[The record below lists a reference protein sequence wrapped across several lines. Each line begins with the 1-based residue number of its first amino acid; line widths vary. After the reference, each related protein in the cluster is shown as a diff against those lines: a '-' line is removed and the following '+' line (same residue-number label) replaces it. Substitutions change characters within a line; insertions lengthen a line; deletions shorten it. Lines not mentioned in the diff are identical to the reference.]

1 MYGNGNPE
9 KRTLDEMASP
19 EAEQIARAS
28 YVGAVASLLWL
39 LQAGLVAWIFASLI
53 EERATVAML
62 FTCAGGFLALAIV
75 RAVLGA
81 WADNQVDAS
90 ARRIVVGQQTRVL
103 QQAQIIS
110 PYDPNARSSAVV
122 AALIT
127 DKLPLLVP
135 YLTRYQPAM
144 VRVMVVP
151 LVILAVAFSM
161 SWAVGAVLL
170 MAGPLIPVFM
180 ALVGMA
186 AQDASE
192 KQMDEISNLNDL
204 LLERLGALVDSRLLA
219 AESYVAEEFSSR
231 TDTLRSQTMEVL
243 RIAFLSSTVLELF
256 SAIGVA
262 MVAVY
267 VGFALLGELGFGAY
281 ATPLTM
287 FEGMLLLLLA
297 PEFFQPLR
305 DMAAAWHDRATGLAV
320 AKEVDEV
327 QLGRATKMVMPG
339 EKSAPLTGPP
349 SLKWSAL
356 HFTGQA
362 EFTLPAGEVKAGEA
376 VAVTGPSGVGKST
389 LIAALGGVLAPAEG
403 WIEIAG
409 HRLGP
414 DTVEA
419 ARKMIAWIP
428 QAPFFF
434 AGTLLD
440 NLTLGSTPSR
450 PVEAALE
457 LASATYIVKR
467 LAGGLEAK
475 LGESGAG
482 VSGGEARRLLLARA
496 ACREAQIVLADE
508 PTADL
513 DDETAAHV
521 VQALLTLRDEG
532 ATVIAASHDP
542 RLISAF
548 DREIAL

>member
-1 MYGNGNPE
+1 MANLE
-9 KRTLDEMASP
+9 KRTLDEMAGP
-19 EAEQIARAS
+19 EASQISRAS
-28 YVGAVASLLWL
+28 LLGVAASLLWIP
-39 LQAGLVAWIFASLI
+39 QAILVAWIFASLI
-53 EERATVAML
+53 EERATAAML
-62 FTCAGGFLALAIV
+62 FTCAGGFLALAIM
-75 RAVLGA
+75 RASLGV
-81 WADNQVDAS
+81 WADNQLDAS
-90 ARRIVVGQQTRVL
+90 ARRIVVR
-103 QQAQIIS
+103 QQAQVLHHEQIIS
-110 PYDPNARSSAVV
+110 PYAANAKSSAVV
-122 AALIT
+122 AALVT
-127 DKLPLLVP
+127 DKLPMLVP
-135 YLTRYQPAM
+135 YLTRYRPAM
-144 VRVMVVP
+144 TRVIIVP
-151 LVILAVAFSM
+151 LVILIVAFSM
-161 SWAVGAVLL
+161 SWAIGAVLV

-204 LLERLGALVDSRLLA
+204 LLERLSALVDTKLLA
-219 AESYVAEEFSSR
+219 AEGYVAEEFSER

-320 AKEVDEV
+320 AKEVSEV
-327 QLGRATKMVMPG
+327 HLNDATTMVMP
-339 EKSAPLTGPP
+339 SQTGTALSGAP

-356 HFTGQA
+356 HFMRES
-362 EFTLPAGEVKAGEA
+362 EFTLPAGEIRAGEA
-376 VAVTGPSGVGKST
+376 VALTGPSGVGKST
-389 LIAALGGVLAPAEG
+389 LIAALGGVLVPAEG
-403 WIEIAG
+403 RIDIAG
-409 HRLGP
+409 KRLGP
-414 DTVEA
+414 ETVEA
-419 ARKMIAWIP
+419 ARNMIAWIP

-434 AGTLLD
+434 AGTLRD
-440 NLTLGSTPSR
+440 NLTLGGTPAR
-450 PVEAALE
+450 PVEAALD
-457 LASATYIVKR
+457 LASASDIVAR
-467 LAGGLEAK
+467 LPGGLEAK

-496 ACREAQIVLADE
+496 ACRGAQIVLADE

-513 DDETAAHV
+513 DDQTAAQV
-521 VQALLTLRDEG
+521 IQALLTLREQG
-532 ATVIAASHDP
+532 ATVVAASHDQ
-542 RLISAF
+542 RLISTF

>member
-1 MYGNGNPE
+1 MASDE
-9 KRTLDEMASP
+9 KRTLDKMAKA
-19 EAEQIARAS
+19 EATQISRAS
-28 YVGAVASLLWL
+28 IAGAVASLLWIF
-39 LQAGLVAWIFASLI
+39 QAVLVAWVFAGLI
-53 EERATVAML
+53 EDRATQATVW
-62 FTCAGGFLALAIV
+62 FCAAGFLGLAVV
-75 RAVLGA
+75 RAGLSA
-81 WADNQVDAS
+81 WAESQLDAA
-90 ARRIVVGQQTRVL
+90 ARRILVHQQAGVL
-103 QQAQIIS
+103 QQEQLVS
-110 PYDPNARSSAVV
+110 PYAANARSSAAV
-122 AALIT
+122 AALVT
-127 DKLPLLVP
+127 DKLPMLVP
-135 YLTRYQPAM
+135 YLTRYRPAM
-144 VRVMVVP
+144 TRVMIVP

-192 KQMDEISNLNDL
+192 KQMDEIASLNDL
-204 LLERLGALVDSRLLA
+204 LLERLSALVDTRLLA
-219 AESYVAEEFSSR
+219 AEGYVATEFETR
-231 TDTLRSQTMEVL
+231 TDTLRAKTMEVL

-320 AKEVDEV
+320 AKEV
-327 QLGRATKMVMPG
+327 G
-339 EKSAPLTGPP
+339 EMQASDVSGMLMADGPQVRLTGPANL
-349 SLKWSAL
+349 SWSSL
-356 HFTGQA
+356 HFA
-362 EFTLPAGEVKAGEA
+362 ADPDLVLPAGEVSECEA

-389 LIAALGGVLAPAEG
+389 LIAALGGVVKPIEG
-403 WIEIAG
+403 RIDITG
-409 HRLGP
+409 HRLGA
-414 DTVEA
+414 DTITA
-419 ARKMIAWIP
+419 ARDLIAWVP

-434 AGTLLD
+434 AGSLQD
-440 NLTLGSTPSR
+440 NLTLGATPMR
-450 PVEAALE
+450 PIEDALE
-457 LASATYIVKR
+457 LASATDIVAR
-467 LAGGLEAK
+467 LPDGLATV

-496 ACREAQIVLADE
+496 ACRGARIVLADE

-513 DDETAAHV
+513 DDETAAQV
-521 VQALLTLRDEG
+521 IRALLTLRDEG
-532 ATVIAASHDP
+532 ATVVAASHDP
-542 RLISAF
+542 RLVAAF
-548 DREIAL
+548 DREITL

>member
-1 MYGNGNPE
+1 MANPE
-9 KRTLDEMASP
+9 KRALDEIARP
-19 EAEQIARAS
+19 EAAQISRAS
-28 YVGAVASLLWL
+28 IAGAVSSLLWI
-39 LQAGLVAWIFASLI
+39 LQAALVAWIFASLI
-53 EERATVAML
+53 EERTTTAVL
-62 FTCAGGFLALAIV
+62 FTCAGGFLALAVV

-81 WADNQVDAS
+81 WADNQLDAV
-90 ARRIVVGQQTRVL
+90 ARRIVVSQQAGVL
-103 QQAQIIS
+103 QYEQVIS

-122 AALIT
+122 AALVT
-127 DKLPLLVP
+127 DKLPLLMP
-135 YLTRYQPAM
+135 YLTRYRPAM
-144 VRVMVVP
+144 TRVMIVP

-161 SWAVGAVLL
+161 SWAVGTVLL

-192 KQMDEISNLNDL
+192 RQMDEISNLNDL
-204 LLERLGALVDSRLLA
+204 LLERLGALIDTRLLA
-219 AESYVAEEFSSR
+219 AESYVADEFSER

-320 AKEVDEV
+320 AKEVGEI
-327 QLGRATKMVMPG
+327 QQSNATTMVMPNG
-339 EKSAPLTGPP
+339 KSTQLSGTP

-356 HFTGQA
+356 HFVGEA

-376 VAVTGPSGVGKST
+376 VALTGPSGVGKST
-389 LIAALGGVLAPAEG
+389 LIAALGGVLPPTEGRIDVAEL
-403 WIEIAG
+403 
-409 HRLGP
+409 RLGP
-414 DTVEA
+414 ETVEA
-419 ARKMIAWIP
+419 ARNMIAWVP
-428 QAPFFF
+428 QTPFFF
-434 AGTLLD
+434 AGPLRD
-440 NLTLGSTPSR
+440 NLTLGGTPARS
-450 PVEAALE
+450 VEAALD
-457 LASATYIVKR
+457 LASATDIVSR
-467 LAGGLEAK
+467 LPGGLEAK
-475 LGESGAG
+475 LGENGAG

-496 ACREAQIVLADE
+496 ACRGAQIVLADE

-513 DDETAAHV
+513 DDETAAQV
-521 VQALLTLRDEG
+521 IQALLILRDEG

-542 RLISAF
+542 RLVSAF